1 MDWKQDSVCSG
12 YSVYSLPL
20 LGMACKSY
28 QADQVRV
35 FKNIVTVEN
44 HLEDGGMGSWL
55 LESLPPNQGL
65 RDRITLRAL
74 DASLRGTVGSEEALH
89 RVGGLVH

>member
-1 MDWKQDSVCSG
+1 
-12 YSVYSLPL
+12 
-20 LGMACKSY
+20 MAYKAY
-28 QADQVRV
+28 QVDQVYA
-35 FKNIVTVEN
+35 FKHIVTVEN

-74 DASLRGTVGSEEALH
+74 DASVCGTVGSEEALH
-89 RVGGLVH
+89 RVGGLAFK